1 MPFIGRAWKA
11 NVNVWKRHL
20 TLQSVFNCGECM
32 MHVDKNA
39 NGHVLD
45 VDRIS
50 REIAYVPLNG
60 RIRSKCSSCMQPFL
74 FFFFLKKKWVQD
86 MLTSDLMDLKFW
98 TCFPEVRWIW
108 NLDVLPGGPLKL
120 NLDVLPRDPMVW
132 SLNVLLRGPMDLKFG
147 RASQR
152 SDELKF
158 GRASQRSD
166 RFEIWTCFPEVRWF
180 EVWTCFLEVH
190 WNWIWTCFPEVRW
203 FEVWT
208 CFPEVR

>member
-50 REIAYVPLNG
+50 REIAYVPLNR
-60 RIRSKCSSCMQPFL
+60 RIRSKCSSCMQPF
-74 FFFFLKKKWVQD
+74 FLGKEKKNEYK
-86 MLTSDLMDLKFW
+86 
-98 TCFPEVRWIW
+98 TCLPVVWWIW
-108 NLDVLPGGPLKL
+108 
-120 NLDVLPRDPMVW
+120 
-132 SLNVLLRGPMDLKFG
+132 SFG

-152 SDELKF
+152 SD
-158 GRASQRSD
+158 G
-166 RFEIWTCFPEVRWF
+166 FEIWMCFP
-180 EVWTCFLEVH
+180 EVH
-190 WNWIWTCFPEVRW
+190 WNWIWTCFPEVHWNWILDVLPRGPMDWSLRSDGLKFWTCFLEVRW
-203 FEVWT
+203 FEV
-208 CFPEVR
+208 